1 MAWNYEEKSVKDLRV
16 DLEQSVGG
24 YIGKSTQGFLMVE
37 RTSDKFVLI
46 EGVVVNYGDKFCN
59 IICSIMDEWYI
70 TSCVF
75 TLKKKW

>member
-1 MAWNYEEKSVKDLRV
+1 
-16 DLEQSVGG
+16 
-24 YIGKSTQGFLMVE
+24 MVE

-75 TLKKKW
+75 TLKKK

>member
-1 MAWNYEEKSVKDLRV
+1 
-16 DLEQSVGG
+16 
-24 YIGKSTQGFLMVE
+24 MVE

-75 TLKKKW
+75 TLKKNDNKVLSVKGCRE